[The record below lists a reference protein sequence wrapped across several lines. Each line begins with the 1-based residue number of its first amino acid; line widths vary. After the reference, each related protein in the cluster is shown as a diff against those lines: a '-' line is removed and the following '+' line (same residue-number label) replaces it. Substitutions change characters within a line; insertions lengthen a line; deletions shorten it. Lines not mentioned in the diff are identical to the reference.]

1 MLPSSK
7 RKFQGKDFL
16 LGNELTLNECH
27 FSLFH
32 ISNSWRREICF
43 TNIGFSTRRSN
54 IDGIKTGFAF
64 IFYLSS
70 IWLRVHYIVFCRL
83 GSPQHLPRKS
93 ISSFSTTHVKGVPSR
108 NADLTRMGLSQIAS
122 ATRVGEAGGPGIA
135 RPKPS
140 SDKTTWSARRW
151 SQGDRMPRRH
161 ILELFFYAR
170 VLGRIT
176 KKLGPDGKRCLISA
190 IAYRLGGFAF
200 LLFIFSFSL
209 GHLFSRFFSLF
220 LLLLVMG

>member
-1 MLPSSK
+1 LLPSSK

-16 LGNELTLNECH
+16 GNEFTLNECH

-140 SDKTTWSARRW
+140 SDTTTWSARRW
-151 SQGDRMPRRH
+151 SQEDRMPRRH
-161 ILELFFYAR
+161 ILELFLRKGF
-170 VLGRIT
+170 GTDHKKTGTGWEKMFDFSNRI
-176 KKLGPDGKRCLISA
+176 
-190 IAYRLGGFAF
+190 
-200 LLFIFSFSL
+200 
-209 GHLFSRFFSLF
+209 
-220 LLLLVMG
+220 